1 MCLSLIALGLHPIY
15 PLIVLSNRDEFY
27 QRASTPAHFWPDVP
41 KLFAGMDLVGRGT
54 WLGVNTQGKISLVT
68 NYRNPE
74 IHSSKM
80 QSRGLLVKNFLAYPH
95 FSPEL
100 YIHELERNALQ
111 YNPFNLIFGTSNHL
125 YYYSNRTHLATQLTS
140 NLYGISNELLD
151 TPWFKVQRAKQL
163 FTQAMAKLI
172 RHEDPYFISEMLYPV
187 LEDKV
192 LAPDNLLPSTGV
204 PKEIE
209 KSLSSIFVTI
219 PDYEYG
225 TRSSN
230 IILFKQ
236 EQLFFFEKTYID
248 EQLINNEVTSI
259 NLN

>member
-1 MCLSLIALGLHPIY
+1 MCLSLVAVGLHPLY

-27 QRASTPAHFWPDVP
+27 QRASTPAHFWPDNP
-41 KLFAGMDLVGRGT
+41 GLFAGMDLVAGGT
-54 WLGVNTQGKISLVT
+54 WLGVNTEGKISLVT
-68 NYRNPE
+68 NYRNPAF
-74 IHSSKM
+74 HSKNM
-80 QSRGLLVKNFLAYPH
+80 QSRGLLVKNFLANHH
-95 FSPEL
+95 FAPEL
-100 YIHELERNALQ
+100 YIAELTKKALQ
-111 YNPFNLIFGTSNHL
+111 YNPFNLIFGTVNNL
-125 YYYSNRTHLATQLTS
+125 YHYSNITHVGTKLTS

-172 RHEDPYFISEMLYPV
+172 RHEDPNFISEMLYPV

-236 EQLFFFEKTYID
+236 EQLFFFEKTYLD

-259 NLN
+259 NIN